1 LVIESSLNLSK
12 GNKEERENQSQRR
25 MESKAHHAIKRRMC
39 ELGEGNEKS
48 MLTYIWN
55 RSNIFGE

>member
-1 LVIESSLNLSK
+1 MQLRGGCV
-12 GNKEERENQSQRR
+12 
-25 MESKAHHAIKRRMC
+25 

-55 RSNIFGE
+55 RSDIFGE